1 MSGHRFQVVSRSPSR
16 MRALADRLTTVSDRA
31 RPEALTR
38 GGVSLRGRGYLLRR
52 NTGSTSPITRAER
65 IISAPR
71 IWTATSLSP
80 ASQ

>member
-1 MSGHRFQVVSRSPSR
+1 MLQ
-16 MRALADRLTTVSDRA
+16 TSDFKI
-31 RPEALTR
+31 
-38 GGVSLRGRGYLLRR
+38 YLPRR
-52 NTGSTSPITRAER
+52 NTGTTSPITRAER